1 MVAVTAPNVFISK
14 GYEGEAPLKYSQSG
28 ESVQFNVGWKV
39 YDPKAEGESRWIN
52 LHIKAFAQPCERI
65 KKMNLKE
72 GSCVN
77 LYGRLDED
85 VWTDKNTGEKKRRHT
100 MILDNIE
107 YAYTGSRSKD
117 GQSGNGSQTGGQ
129 QAGNAGAAGG
139 QQNGFAGP
147 YMGAFQGGPVPQTAS
162 FVPPQSGQVSS
173 GFSMPQQASQIPQ
186 AATQQTPQIPQA
198 VMGNPMASGNFTGFE
213 PFEGSNMFPT

>member
-1 MVAVTAPNVFISK
+1 MVAVAAPNVFISK
-14 GYEGEAPLKYSQSG
+14 GYETEPPLKYSQSG

-52 LHIKAFAQPCERI
+52 LHVKAFTQACERI
-65 KKMNLKE
+65 RKMNLKE

-107 YAYTGSRSKD
+107 YAYTGSRQKE
-117 GQSGNGSQTGGQ
+117 GQQANGGQ
-129 QAGNAGAAGG
+129 QAGNAGNAGG
-139 QQNGFAGP
+139 QQNGYAGS
-147 YMGAFQGGPVPQTAS
+147 YMGAPQGVPMQQPAQFIPQQPVQAPM
-162 FVPPQSGQVSS
+162 
-173 GFSMPQQASQIPQ
+173 GFTLPQQAQPVMQQVPQ
-186 AATQQTPQIPQA
+186 PS
-198 VMGNPMASGNFTGFE
+198 MGNPMASANFTGFE
-213 PFEGSNMFPT
+213 PFEGSSMFPT